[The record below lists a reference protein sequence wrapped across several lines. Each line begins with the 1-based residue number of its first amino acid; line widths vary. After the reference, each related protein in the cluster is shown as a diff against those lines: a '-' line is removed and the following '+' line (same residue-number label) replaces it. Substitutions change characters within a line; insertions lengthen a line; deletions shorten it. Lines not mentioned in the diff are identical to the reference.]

1 MERLIHGFP
10 TLSKQKLADPAA
22 FVTDRSP
29 RVWRVKQVRPAQGR
43 LCEKWRH
50 CCEKGKVR
58 NSQNHFTGTGREM
71 SIGRIHCYPCR
82 SIQCS
87 GKIYY
92 WYILASKNDP
102 MVKGDGSVF
111 WSFLLPTKKYFTQ
124 PWDDMFPKYL
134 KHKISLRDL
143 ISYDSIC
150 DSYYIH
156 TIHLYLDTFG

>member
-1 MERLIHGFP
+1 
-10 TLSKQKLADPAA
+10 
-22 FVTDRSP
+22 
-29 RVWRVKQVRPAQGR
+29 
-43 LCEKWRH
+43 
-50 CCEKGKVR
+50 
-58 NSQNHFTGTGREM
+58 
-71 SIGRIHCYPCR
+71 
-82 SIQCS
+82 
-87 GKIYY
+87 
-92 WYILASKNDP
+92 